1 MNAMIQ
7 TSAKGARSSVEVQKL
22 QQGHESVRRLVG
34 RAIRLMS
41 EIDEYDARSPVGMGG
56 GVEGFLEGF
65 LEEVLVRVEAV
76 EEEGEEGVEL
86 QMPMQQQR

>member
-1 MNAMIQ
+1 MSTLDIQ
-7 TSAKGARSSVEVQKL
+7 KQH
-22 QQGHESVRRLVG
+22 QGHENVRRLVG

-41 EIDEYDARSPVGMGG
+41 EIDDADARSPVGMGG

-76 EEEGEEGVEL
+76 EEEDPGQG
-86 QMPMQQQR
+86 